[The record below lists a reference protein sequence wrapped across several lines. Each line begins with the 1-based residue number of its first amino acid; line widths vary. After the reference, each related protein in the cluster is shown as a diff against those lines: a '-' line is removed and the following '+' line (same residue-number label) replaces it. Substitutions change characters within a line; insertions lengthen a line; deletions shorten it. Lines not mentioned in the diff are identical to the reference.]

1 MSNGLIELPN
11 WSEPDPDD
19 ARIESL
25 VANLARE
32 DGPADAAG
40 SWPEGLWRLLVEA
53 GATRWSLTRDSGG
66 QPCSRPLLVERYAR
80 LASGS
85 LTAVFILSQHDA
97 AVRRLSGAA
106 SREEARRW
114 LEAIGPGQA
123 FTTVGISQLT
133 TSRRLGT
140 QALLATET
148 GPGTYRLQGAMPWVT
163 GACRADVFVT
173 GALLEDGRQM
183 LIALP
188 ANRPGVTVQPAF
200 ELAALQ
206 ASCTAEVTLDDVIVT
221 DSDLLAIPS
230 LELSDQPGAVA
241 AAGLEPSALAMGQA
255 RAALAALVTMAE
267 DRIELNDPVDVLC
280 ETWAQTWSALMACA
294 RGDESSVTPSQVR
307 AQANALVLRTTQA
320 YMAARRGSGFLR
332 SEPAQRWARQ
342 ALFFLVWSCPMP
354 VAQAAIRNLAG
365 LCPG

>member
-25 VANLARE
+25 VANLTRE
-32 DGPADAAG
+32 DGPADAAE
-40 SWPEGLWRLLVEA
+40 SWPEGLWQLLVEA
-53 GATRWSLTRDSGG
+53 GATRWALPRDFGG
-66 QPCSRPLLVERYAR
+66 QPCSRPLFVERYAR

-85 LTAVFILSQHDA
+85 LAAAFLLSQHDA

-106 SREEARRW
+106 SREGAQRW
-114 LEAIGPGQA
+114 LHAIGSGQA
-123 FTTVGISQLT
+123 FATVGISQLT

-140 QALLATET
+140 QALLATAT
-148 GPGTYRLQGAMPWVT
+148 APGTYRLQGAMPWVT
-163 GACRADVFVT
+163 GACRANVFVT
-173 GALLEDGRQM
+173 GALLDDGRQI
-183 LIALP
+183 LVALP
-188 ANRPGVTVQPAF
+188 ADRPGVTVQPAF

-221 DSDLLAIPS
+221 DSDLLAGPS
-230 LELSDQPGAVA
+230 PELSAQPGAVGT
-241 AAGLEPSALAMGQA
+241 AGLETSALAMGQA
-255 RAALAALVTMAE
+255 RAALAALVSMAE

-294 RGDESSVTPSQVR
+294 RGDESSVSPSQVR

-320 YMAARRGSGFLR
+320 YLTARRGSGFLR

-354 VAQAAIRNLAG
+354 IAQAAIRNFAG

>member
-40 SWPEGLWRLLVEA
+40 SWPEGLWQLLVQA
-53 GATRWSLTRDSGG
+53 GATRWSFPPESGG

-85 LTAVFILSQHDA
+85 LTAAFILSQYNA

-106 SREEARRW
+106 NREAAWRW
-114 LEAIGPGQA
+114 LTILGTGLMFA
-123 FTTVGISQLT
+123 TVGISQLT

-173 GALLEDGRQM
+173 GAVLEDDRQM
-183 LIALP
+183 LITVP
-188 ANRPGVTVQPAF
+188 ANSPGVTVQPAF

-206 ASCTAEVTLDDVIVT
+206 ASCTAEVSLDDVEVT
-221 DSDLLAIPS
+221 ESDVLAGPS
-230 LELSDQPGAVA
+230 PELSTQPVAVA
-241 AAGLEPSALAMGQA
+241 AAGLETSALALGQA
-255 RAALAALVTMAE
+255 RGPGRAGLHG
-267 DRIELNDPVDVLC
+267 
-280 ETWAQTWSALMACA
+280 
-294 RGDESSVTPSQVR
+294 RGSDR
-307 AQANALVLRTTQA
+307 AQR
-320 YMAARRGSGFLR
+320 
-332 SEPAQRWARQ
+332 
-342 ALFFLVWSCPMP
+342 
-354 VAQAAIRNLAG
+354 
-365 LCPG
+365 PG